1 MLNPKLRRVCAMTTL
16 LAALSLVPAQAAG
29 FAARGPRQVGIAER
43 FERLGAA
50 AWSFLTG
57 FFDKSRS
64 HINPDGFQETS
75 SDDGH

>member
-29 FAARGPRQVGIAER
+29 FAARGSRQVSIAER
-43 FERLGAA
+43 FERLGTL

-57 FFDKSRS
+57 MFDKSRQS
-64 HINPDGFQETS
+64 MNPDGLAAAS